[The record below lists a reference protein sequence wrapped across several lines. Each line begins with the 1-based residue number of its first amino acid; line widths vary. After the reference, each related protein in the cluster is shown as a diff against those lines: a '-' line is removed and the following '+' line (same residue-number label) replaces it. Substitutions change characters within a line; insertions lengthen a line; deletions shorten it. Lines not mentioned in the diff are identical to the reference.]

1 MEQVDQEL
9 EPVGLELVEQ
19 QQVAQELVEQV
30 VGKKELEQ
38 DGLELEQ
45 VGLEAVEYVG
55 RQSNNQTV
63 SLKNNEQE
71 RRHALNFEFDNK

>member
-9 EPVGLELVEQ
+9 EPVGLELVQ

-38 DGLELEQ
+38 VGLELEQ

-55 RQSNNQTV
+55 RQSNQTV

-71 RRHALNFEFDNK
+71 RRHALNFEFVNK

>member
-9 EPVGLELVEQ
+9 EQVGLELVQ

-38 DGLELEQ
+38 VGLELEQ

>member
-9 EPVGLELVEQ
+9 EPVGLELVQ

-38 DGLELEQ
+38 VGLELEQ

>member
-9 EPVGLELVEQ
+9 EPVGLELVQQ

-38 DGLELEQ
+38 VGLELEQ

>member
-1 MEQVDQEL
+1 M
-9 EPVGLELVEQ
+9 

-38 DGLELEQ
+38 VGLELEQ

-71 RRHALNFEFDNK
+71 RHALNFEFVNK